1 MRAQFWQGKTVFL
14 TGHTG
19 FKGGWLSL
27 WLQQLGAEVYGY
39 ALAPATQ
46 PSLFEVARVAE
57 GLAGHT
63 VGNLQD
69 GELLKRS
76 LREAQPEIVFHL
88 AAQPLVRRAYDKP
101 IDTYATNVLGTAHL
115 LEAVRA
121 SPHVRAVVSVTT
133 DKCYDNKEWVWGYRE
148 SDALGGR
155 DPYSSS
161 KACAELITA
170 AYRDSYLAAAGVA
183 VATARAG
190 NVVGGGDWS
199 ADRLVPDFFRE
210 LDAGQTL
217 QVRYP
222 GATRPWQHV
231 LEPLAGYLTLA
242 EKLVEASHEA
252 AQAWNFGPEDEGSR
266 TVRWILDHLGSRI
279 GGVCWSTVEAPDR
292 HEAGL
297 LKLDI
302 SKARER
308 LGWKPRW
315 NLVTALDQTLAWHS
329 AWRQGEDM
337 RRATLAQIEAYQQPV
352 EARAMDLRP
361 VIAVSSPLSAAHKG
375 EQA

>member
-27 WLQQLGAEVYGY
+27 WLQGLGAEVHGY
-39 ALAPATQ
+39 ALAPSTN
-46 PSLFEVARVAE
+46 PSLFEAARVGE
-57 GLAGHT
+57 GLAGHRI
-63 VGNLQD
+63 GNLLD

-76 LREAQPEIVFHL
+76 LLAAKPEIVFHL
-88 AAQPLVRRAYDKP
+88 AAQPLVRYAYDQP
-101 IDTYATNVLGTAHL
+101 IETYATNVLGTAQL

-148 SDALGGR
+148 NDALGGR

-161 KACAELITA
+161 KACAELVTA
-170 AYRDSYLAAAGVA
+170 AYRDSFLAPAGVA

-199 ADRLVPDFFRE
+199 ADRLVPDFFRA
-210 LDAGQTL
+210 LDAGQRL
-217 QVRYP
+217 QIRYP

-231 LEPLAGYLTLA
+231 LEPLAGYLALA
-242 EKLVEASHEA
+242 EKLVEEPGVA
-252 AQAWNFGPEDEGSR
+252 AQAWNFGPEEEGSK
-266 TVRWILDHLGSRI
+266 TVRWILDYLSGRI
-279 GGVCWSTVEAPDR
+279 GGVSWSAVEAPDR

-302 SKARER
+302 SKAREH

-315 NLVTALDQTLAWHS
+315 DLATALNHTVAWHR
-329 AWRQGEDM
+329 AWRNGEDM
-337 RRATLAQIEAYQQPV
+337 RRISEEQIEAYQQSMEP
-352 EARAMDLRP
+352 
-361 VIAVSSPLSAAHKG
+361 
-375 EQA
+375 

>member
-27 WLQQLGAEVYGY
+27 WLQGLGAEVHGY
-39 ALAPATQ
+39 ALAPSTT
-46 PSLFEVARVAE
+46 PSLFEAARVAE
-57 GLAGHT
+57 GLAGHRI
-63 VGNLQD
+63 GNLLD
-69 GELLKRS
+69 GDLLKRT
-76 LREAQPEIVFHL
+76 LVAAKPEIVFHL
-88 AAQPLVRRAYDKP
+88 AAQPLVRYAYDQP
-101 IDTYATNVLGTAHL
+101 IETYATNVLGTAQL

-148 SDALGGR
+148 NDALGGR

-161 KACAELITA
+161 KACAELVTA
-170 AYRDSYLAAAGVA
+170 AYRDSFLAPAGVA
-183 VATARAG
+183 VATARSG

-199 ADRLVPDFFRE
+199 ADRLVPDFFRA
-210 LDAGQTL
+210 LDAGQRL
-217 QVRYP
+217 QIRYP

-231 LEPLAGYLTLA
+231 LEPLAGYLALA
-242 EKLVEASHEA
+242 EKLVQEPKVGV
-252 AQAWNFGPEDEGSR
+252 QAWNFGPGEEGSK
-266 TVRWILDHLGSRI
+266 TVRWILDYLSGRI
-279 GGVCWSTVEAPDR
+279 SAVSWSALEAPDR

-302 SKARER
+302 SKAREH

-315 NLVTALDQTLAWHS
+315 DLATALNQTLAWHL
-329 AWRQGEDM
+329 AWRNGEDM
-337 RRATLAQIEAYQQPV
+337 RRISSGQIEAYQQSMG
-352 EARAMDLRP
+352 A
-361 VIAVSSPLSAAHKG
+361 
-375 EQA
+375 